1 MLNVAALIDSNKL
14 KSQLLLQVHDELIFE
29 VAPGEQE
36 VLTQLVRKGMGSAF
50 ELRAP
55 LDVSIGV
62 GSSWNEAAH

>member
-1 MLNVAALIDSNKL
+1 MSEKKL

-29 VAPGEQE
+29 VAPGEVE
-36 VLTQLVRKGMGSAF
+36 TLTQVVRKGMGSAF

-55 LDVSIGV
+55 LDVSIGI

>member
-1 MLNVAALIDSNKL
+1 MLNVAALITEKKL

-36 VLTQLVRKGMGSAF
+36 VLSQLVRKGMGSAF

>member
-1 MLNVAALIDSNKL
+1 
-14 KSQLLLQVHDELIFE
+14 LLQVHDELIFE
-29 VAPGEQE
+29 VAPGEE
-36 VLTQLVRKGMGSAF
+36 ESLTKLVRKGMGSAF